1 VALVIQTFTRALALL
16 QYGVASVTCP
26 DQDESGDRHLVKT
39 IQDGALLAVVDG
51 SGHGKDAAGPARLAM
66 ETLETYAEEN
76 VVSLFQ
82 RCHQRLRN
90 TRGAVMSIAK
100 IDPAQDSL
108 TWAGV
113 GNIEGMI
120 LRFGSPLRFGSSR
133 EGADRLLLRPGIVG
147 YRLPYLQALTSPIA
161 PGDLIILATDGIRPD
176 FENQIMPEKNPRIIA
191 NIISS
196 GFRKR
201 YDDGL
206 VLVARYLS
214 NNERP

>member
-1 VALVIQTFTRALALL
+1 VIQTFTRALALL
-16 QYGVASVTCP
+16 EYGVASVTCP
-26 DQDESGDRHLVKT
+26 NQDESGDRHLVKT
-39 IQDGALLAVVDG
+39 IQDGTLLAVVDG
-51 SGHGKDAAGPARLAM
+51 SGHGKDAAGPARLAI
-66 ETLETYAEEN
+66 ETLETYPEEN

-100 IDPAQDSL
+100 INAAQDNL

-120 LRFGSPLRFGSSR
+120 LRFEPSR
-133 EGADRLLLRPGIVG
+133 RGAADRLLLRPGIVG
-147 YRLPYLQALTSPIA
+147 YRLPYLQALASPIA

-176 FENQIMPEKNPRIIA
+176 FENHIMPEEHPRIIA

-206 VLVARYLS
+206 VLVARYLG